1 MLRKA
6 WMVIHSDR
14 HLGQIA
20 FPFTAERAPR
30 PRDLGRIEAGAGGE
44 SQQQIL
50 VAQHM
55 LQHAYEKVGRA
66 GRVANA
72 VVRQS
77 GDREESAKPLRVF
90 RDKGKGLNSQHFGGF
105 RRVPCALLHRFPFA
119 FP

>member
-1 MLRKA
+1 MLRKT

-30 PRDLGRIEAGAGGE
+30 PRDLGRVEAGTGGE

-50 VAQHM
+50 VAEHM
-55 LQHAYEKVGRA
+55 LQHAGEKVGRA
-66 GRVANA
+66 GRVADR
-72 VVRQS
+72 VRLDAGRGQKGGHS
-77 GDREESAKPLRVF
+77 LRHF
-90 RDKGKGLNSQHFGGF
+90 RDEGKGLNSEHLRRF
-105 RRVPCALLHRFPFA
+105 RRVPCALLHRVPFA